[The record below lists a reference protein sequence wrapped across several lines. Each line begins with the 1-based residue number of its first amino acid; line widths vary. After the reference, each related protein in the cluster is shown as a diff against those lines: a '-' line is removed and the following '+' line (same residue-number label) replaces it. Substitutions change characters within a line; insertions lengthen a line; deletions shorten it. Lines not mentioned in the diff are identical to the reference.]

1 MSNVDLSKGIKI
13 ILLGESGVGKTNL
26 IRVSTGEEFEQNSM
40 SSSSGSYKEGYYI
53 TSTQKK
59 YVYHLWDTAGQEA
72 YRSLNKIFIK
82 NAKVVIFVYAID
94 NEASFKELRY
104 WIDLARAELGDDF
117 VMGIVANKI
126 DLYEEQQVR
135 EEVGIEFAKKE
146 NVKFRATSALTE
158 PMGFKSFMEEL
169 LIDYIKKVDP
179 TCKDEVPEYGK
190 TGNGNAFK
198 LGNATEEKKK
208 KIKCCKQ

>member
-26 IRVSTGEEFEQNSM
+26 IRVTTGEEFEQNSM
-40 SSSSGSYKEGYYI
+40 SSSSGSYKEGTYI
-53 TSTQKK
+53 SSTKKK

-94 NEASFKELRY
+94 AESSFKELKY
-104 WIDLARAELGDDF
+104 WIDLAKSELGNDF

-126 DLYEEQQVR
+126 DLYEEQQVK
-135 EEVGIEFAKKE
+135 EEVAIEFAKSQ
-146 NVKFRATSALTE
+146 NIKFRATSALTE
-158 PMGFKSFMEEL
+158 PLGFKSFLEEL
-169 LIDYIKKVDP
+169 LIDYIKKIDP
-179 TCKDEVPEYGK
+179 SCKDEVPVYG
-190 TGNGNAFK
+190 GNSDNSFA
-198 LGNATEEKKK
+198 L
-208 KIKCCKQ
+208 ILPSIISLIS

>member
-26 IRVSTGEEFEQNSM
+26 IRVTTGEEFEQNSM
-40 SSSSGSYKEGYYI
+40 SSSSGSYKEGTYI
-53 TSTQKK
+53 SSTKKK

-94 NEASFKELRY
+94 AESSFKELKY
-104 WIDLARAELGDDF
+104 WIDLAKSELGNDF

-126 DLYEEQQVR
+126 DLYEEQQVK
-135 EEVGIEFAKKE
+135 EEVAIEFAKSQ
-146 NVKFRATSALTE
+146 NIKFRATSALTE
-158 PMGFKSFMEEL
+158 PLGFKSFLEEL
-169 LIDYIKKVDP
+169 LIDYIKKIDP
-179 TCKDEVPEYGK
+179 SCKDEVPVYG
-190 TGNGNAFK
+190 GNSDNSFALKKGGN
-198 LGNATEEKKK
+198 NKKK
-208 KIKCCKQ
+208 NKGCCQ

>member
-1 MSNVDLSKGIKI
+1 MSNLDLSKGIKI

-53 TSTQKK
+53 TSNQKK

-104 WIDLARAELGDDF
+104 WIDLARAELGDDS

-190 TGNGNAFK
+190 TDNGNGFK
-198 LGNATEEKKK
+198 LGTAKEEKKRRTN
-208 KIKCCKQ
+208 CCKQ